1 MTREDLASIDAALL
15 ALATGQRVAEVRIEG
30 QVVRYHDV
38 NLPQLRQLRDEVA
51 RQLAGGRRRRLLA
64 HQAGKGL

>member
-1 MTREDLASIDAALL
+1 MTHEDLAAIDQAIL

-51 RQLAGGRRRRLLA
+51 RQLAGGSGRRLLA

>member
-1 MTREDLASIDAALL
+1 MTHDDLAAINQAIL

-30 QVVRYHDV
+30 QEVRYHDI
-38 NLPQLRQLRDEVA
+38 NLPQLRALRDEVA
-51 RQLAGGRRRRLLA
+51 RKINGSGRRLLA